1 MCFNRRSILNMNQ
14 LCYNIRKGEAT
25 FKGSTEEN
33 KMDRRSAN
41 FTLIEL
47 LLIVAIIM
55 ILAGLLLPALNS
67 AMNKGRSAYCV
78 SNLKQ
83 AGILMVQ
90 YVQDNHD
97 WCPYDDNVKNGVAER
112 SFPSL
117 LVGKPSSKKKIDG
130 VDRTSPGGSWMCP
143 SAVGEAT
150 GTFYRSAYQFSRG
163 EDNITGKNKGG
174 IYYRSEGNSSYIT
187 RKYSD
192 LHPRSITIMEKG
204 LILWNAEE
212 GIVTAKFGGVAY
224 YSNNYLTAVNDV
236 SRKGYYA
243 MFSRHLLSANFL
255 FVDGHVSSIKATSF
269 RVDSMTWAPLQ

>member
-1 MCFNRRSILNMNQ
+1 MNKRS
-14 LCYNIRKGEAT
+14 G
-25 FKGSTEEN
+25 
-33 KMDRRSAN
+33 N
-41 FTLIEL
+41 FTLIEML
-47 LLIVAIIM
+47 VIVAIIT
-55 ILAGLLLPALNS
+55 ILAGLLLPALTS

-83 AGILMVQ
+83 AGILMIQ

-117 LVGKPSSKKKIDG
+117 LVGKPSSKKKIEG
-130 VDRTSPGGSWMCP
+130 IERTTPGGAWMCP

-150 GTFYRSAYQFSRG
+150 GTFYRSAYQFTRG
-163 EDNITGKNKGG
+163 ENSSMGRKNQGG
-174 IYYRSEGNSSYIT
+174 IYYIESEGSPFVT

-224 YSNNYLTAVNDV
+224 YSNNYFTAVNDE
-236 SRKGYYA
+236 SRKGLYA

-255 FVDGHVSSIKATSF
+255 FVDGHVSSIKAPSF
-269 RVDSMTWAPLQ
+269 RVNPTTWALEP